1 MRRASAAAAMVVMVR
16 GGDEE
21 NLPREDDL
29 RRFLDG
35 YGRQVDLR

>member
-16 GGDEE
+16 GDEE

-29 RRFLDG
+29 RRFLEG